1 MRYERTTTKNMGT
14 SQVKTTNQRRKQ
26 ETVNESHQKQHAGE
40 SDSNTLDIVLSGISI
55 N

>member
-1 MRYERTTTKNMGT
+1 MGT

-40 SDSNTLDIVLSGISI
+40 SDSNTLDIVLSGNSI